1 MMAEFHNS
9 GAVGDI
15 APVVVRKV
23 DSTTN
28 AAMDSEDG
36 SVPKSSDL
44 DRFLQQQ
51 RSDLMYELRRIR
63 FGDRPVTGQNNRE
76 NIEKFISK
84 HMQEPAGASHGKD
97 NVPANVDAVDVH
109 RPEAVVVEV
118 QGVFEQR
125 RVSSIL
131 TSNFRRHL
139 ENIIRG
145 SIASA
150 SQRPRVSNISHPVIS
165 AQPTV
170 ATTEEDR
177 PTSSALTD
185 ASEVSIAPSTQDR
198 VSTLQRTS
206 RPLQWPSG
214 DATADR
220 EQEAWNSISQV
231 QHEDMVYEISEL
243 LHRRL
248 VSSALSSEFRTV
260 MELQIQNH
268 LHHTGSD
275 GEAVP
280 DFVRSIPQ
288 SQNHIHNDFSQFGI
302 MPGLVDDNA
311 DNISI
316 TGISATA
323 VPYTQ
328 TNMHM
333 SREIQSL
340 KSQMEEMKNMLRL
353 SFDLQMDIQRAIRQE
368 VAAALSAFTGQGDA
382 AASVETQ
389 ASRSVPVNDAY
400 CLICMDSYSDCV
412 LYQCGHMCVCFLC
425 GKSLLTRGNAKC
437 PVCRAA
443 IRDVIRAY
451 KTNAE

>member
-131 TSNFRRHL
+131 QHLTSGATWKTLFGISYFQLSKELQDHYNGHL
-139 ENIIRG
+139 VMQQQTGNKKHGTAFLRIIY
-145 SIASA
+145 I
-150 SQRPRVSNISHPVIS
+150 
-165 AQPTV
+165 TLV
-170 ATTEEDR
+170 ATEK
-177 PTSSALTD
+177 
-185 ASEVSIAPSTQDR
+185 
-198 VSTLQRTS
+198 
-206 RPLQWPSG
+206 QW
-214 DATADR
+214 
-220 EQEAWNSISQV
+220 
-231 QHEDMVYEISEL
+231 
-243 LHRRL
+243 
-248 VSSALSSEFRTV
+248 
-260 MELQIQNH
+260 
-268 LHHTGSD
+268 
-275 GEAVP
+275 P